1 MSALS
6 LDELHTALATL
17 PGWSVDDGKLHKV
30 YSLPSYGQCV
40 DLVTSIA
47 RTAEGMDHHLDL
59 LLGYGAVEVTT
70 HSHDVKGLT
79 KRDIALATAIE
90 ALPRGDLD
98 AGRFGIDLRP
108 YVGMEPQKGLDS
120 LPWKT
125 IAGGVQFAK
134 IARQGTTG
142 LVAYRIPADAGEEA
156 FVPHTH
162 LGGEMYLVVEG
173 TVVDEKGRH
182 PAGSLVWMPPFSRHT
197 PRGEGRTTIVV
208 LWPAGVKA

>member
-1 MSALS
+1 MSLLS
-6 LDELHTALATL
+6 ASDLAAAVAKL
-17 PGWSVDDGKLHKV
+17 PGWVVAEGKLHKV
-30 YSLPSYGQCV
+30 FTLPSYGQCV
-40 DLVTSIA
+40 DLAMSIA
-47 RTAEGMDHHLDL
+47 RTAEGLDHHPDL
-59 LLGYGAVEVTT
+59 VLRYGAVEVTT

-79 KRDIALATAIE
+79 ARDIALATAIE
-90 ALPRGDLD
+90 GLPRGDID
-98 AGRFGIDLRP
+98 AGRFSIDLRP
-108 YVGMEPQKGLDS
+108 YVGMQPQPGLDS

-134 IARQGTTG
+134 VARQGSTG
-142 LVAYRIPADAGEEA
+142 LVAYRIPADAGAEA

-162 LGGEMYLVVEG
+162 LGGELYLVVEG
-173 TVVDEKGRH
+173 TVVDERGRH